1 MGKQHLP
8 FLQWLQTYPGVFITG
23 TDTGVGKTLI
33 AAALARTLQSTGVNV
48 GVMKPVE
55 TGCPMKSGELMPQDA
70 CYLKKAAKV
79 TDPLDWVTPYR
90 FRDPIAPW
98 PAAIR
103 EGKKIDIR
111 KILAAYKKLQ
121 KAHSFVIVEGV
132 GGLIVPLSARMDVIH
147 LIQALALPTLLVARS
162 GLGTLNHTLLSLQ
175 YGQGHGIRFSGVI
188 LNETVSKTTLAD
200 QTNRHVLA
208 QKTTIPIFGPFPHI
222 TRLERTDR
230 GIEQSKAILC
240 QSLKGVMLANQS
252 ALR

>member
-1 MGKQHLP
+1 MLDSS
-8 FLQWLQTYPGVFITG
+8 FLQSLQAYPGIFIAG

-33 AAALARTLQSTGVNV
+33 AGALARTLQSTGVNI

-55 TGCPMKSGELMPQDA
+55 TGCPMRRGELMPQDA
-70 CYLKKAAKV
+70 CYLKKAAKII
-79 TDPLDWVTPYR
+79 DPLESITPYR

-103 EGKKIDIR
+103 AGEKIDIR
-111 KILAAYKKLQ
+111 KISAAYKRLQ
-121 KAHSFVIVEGV
+121 KRHSFLVVEGV

-175 YGQGHGIRFSGVI
+175 YGQEHGIRFAGVI
-188 LNETVSKTTLAD
+188 LNETASMTTLAD
-200 QTNRHVLA
+200 QTNPQVLA
-208 QKTTIPIFGPFPHI
+208 QKTTVPIWGPFPYI
-222 TRLERTDR
+222 THLERTEC
-230 GIEQSKAILC
+230 GIEQSKTIL
-240 QSLKGVMLANQS
+240 SRLLKGVMLANPS